1 MASINLRLSRK
12 LFNDAY
18 YPYLFDY
25 SNRINVFY
33 GGAGSGKSHFVFD
46 KIVIKACRSRRKVLV
61 VRKVAATLKDSC
73 FQVVLDAL
81 AKFHLLQYCHVNKST
96 YDITLPNGSI
106 FLFKGLDNS
115 EKIKSIAGITDIVIE
130 EATELQLD
138 DFTQLNL
145 RMRAKE
151 TDQQIH
157 LMFNPVSKVNWVYK
171 YFFLQ
176 DTGALIVKTTYRDNK
191 FLPAAYVE
199 NLERM
204 KIFNPTYY
212 RIYAL
217 GEFASLD
224 KLVYTNWR
232 KEEFNPAEVPGT
244 HIFGLDFGYT
254 NDPTALV
261 CSIIDQNRKKL
272 YIYDEY
278 TKTGMLNSDIADMLH
293 DKNLS
298 KEIIIADSAEQ
309 KSIAE
314 LKKQGIRRIRESKKG
329 PDSVLHGIQKLQQY
343 EIIVH
348 PSCVETITELE
359 NYAWIKDKQT
369 NEYTNRPQDS
379 FNHCLDALRYS
390 IQSIDAAKLTVASKS
405 ILGL

>member
-1 MASINLRLSRK
+1 M
-12 LFNDAY
+12 
-18 YPYLFDY
+18 
-25 SNRINVFY
+25 
-33 GGAGSGKSHFVFD
+33 
-46 KIVIKACRSRRKVLV
+46 LV

-81 AKFHLLQYCHVNKST
+81 AKFQLLQYCHVNKST

-176 DTGALIVKTTYRDNK
+176 DTGALIVRTTYRDNK
-191 FLPAAYVE
+191 FLPVAYVE

-232 KEEFNPAEVPGT
+232 KEEFNPDEVPGT
-244 HIFGLDFGYT
+244 HIFGLDFGY
-254 NDPTALV
+254 
-261 CSIIDQNRKKL
+261 K
-272 YIYDEY
+272 
-278 TKTGMLNSDIADMLH
+278 GDIF
-293 DKNLS
+293 
-298 KEIIIADSAEQ
+298 
-309 KSIAE
+309 
-314 LKKQGIRRIRESKKG
+314 
-329 PDSVLHGIQKLQQY
+329 
-343 EIIVH
+343 
-348 PSCVETITELE
+348 T
-359 NYAWIKDKQT
+359 
-369 NEYTNRPQDS
+369 
-379 FNHCLDALRYS
+379 
-390 IQSIDAAKLTVASKS
+390 
-405 ILGL
+405 